1 MTTKLSTKNV
11 GERRSKVAELREKH
25 DKLFELE
32 GLGANAKF
40 VPKMAYM
47 PQSGAERIIAF
58 FPSEVQGGVDV
69 YTEFVSR
76 TNVPEDPERTLW
88 KWEFNPNYD
97 TAYEKSEPHP
107 ATGHQRYLVP
117 VTELI
122 NVAIQHMPQPADMGA
137 KQTEMF
143 EPELKLDN
151 VLDAMKSDADDA
163 PIAQLTIRDKA
174 AIDWKQPVSKK
185 KWLNDLI
192 IDQNNKDS
200 PMIPGPG

>member
-1 MTTKLSTKNV
+1 MTLSTKKV

-40 VPKMAYM
+40 VPKMAYI
-47 PQSGAERIIAF
+47 PQAGAERIIAF

-76 TNVPEDPERTLW
+76 SNVPEDPERTLW
-88 KWEFNPNYD
+88 KWVFNPNYD

-122 NVAIQHMPQPADMGA
+122 NVALQHMPQPGDIGE
-137 KQTEMF
+137 KQTQLHLIDPVAEA
-143 EPELKLDN
+143 EN
-151 VLDAMKSDADDA
+151 ADDA

-192 IDQNNKDS
+192 IEQVNKDS